1 MPYAGTTSQAAS
13 AAATVG
19 SGTALAG
26 AVSDVILAVT
36 ECQIAPG
43 ETARFPFSARTAYGV
58 PSIHEFTVVSDNPDF
73 KPEWARIGRSAGDS
87 YGPPYILEISPGDIG
102 SAQYGAYPLLL
113 LWRAAGTYRHAG
125 GRCTLV
131 IGPAVR
137 AVTEPAVTIW
147 PTGQVCLLLENRGN
161 TGTGV
166 SVSIRRRG
174 SDWSKEWQFD
184 LPATDSPFSF
194 SGRFGRPAGK
204 RSGDF
209 ELAVS
214 AAGVPLIHRTVHA
227 RRSLIHRRLTSAL
240 VSEGG

>member
-1 MPYAGTTSQAAS
+1 MGLLAGRYPPMPYAGTTSQAAS

-36 ECQIAPG
+36 ECQVAPG
-43 ETARFPFSARTAYGV
+43 ETARFPFAARTAYGV

-161 TGTGV
+161 TGTDGCQ
-166 SVSIRRRG
+166 S
-174 SDWSKEWQFD
+174 
-184 LPATDSPFSF
+184 
-194 SGRFGRPAGK
+194 
-204 RSGDF
+204 RSGAAARTGRRSGSSTCRRPTARSVF
-209 ELAVS
+209 PGGSGGRRAS
-214 AAGVPLIHRTVHA
+214 AAETSSLPSA
-227 RRSLIHRRLTSAL
+227 RQACP
-240 VSEGG
+240 